1 MRCSYL
7 EIYNENIRDLLSKDQ
22 ANFLE
27 LKENKDR
34 EVYVKELTS
43 LVVRDADDMNH
54 VMIIGNKNSKTLQ
67 TAYDQYIL
75 TLIKKILDEIAV

>member
-22 ANFLE
+22 THFLE

-34 EVYVKELTS
+34 EVYVKDLTS
-43 LVVRDADDMNH
+43 IVVIDAEDMDR
-54 VMIIGNKNSKTLQ
+54 VMKTGNKNSNALSS
-67 TAYDQYIL
+67 
-75 TLIKKILDEIAV
+75 